1 MKRFVV
7 ACAACVAAGWGAM
20 AAGTDGDNPIRLAF
34 VGNSITRHPPRAELG
49 WTNDWGMAAS
59 AADKDYVHLVAR
71 GLEKRTGRKVAFKIY
86 GSFWLE
92 REYGNEEKTRD
103 ALQGV
108 VSNRPEIVVLAYG
121 ENVGGLTNAAN
132 IATYE
137 RSYRRTVRMMK
148 DIGARVVV
156 RTPFWDM
163 PHQREV
169 LRRIAREE
177 HVLFADCS
185 DLGQKPE
192 MRADGRFKHGG
203 VAYHPYD
210 TGMAAMADRI
220 LAALVR
226 NAAETAEMS
235 VDFTQ
240 PCGELKRL
248 NGIINTIKL
257 TQYANSR
264 IRAEY
269 AALEPPYVR
278 FHDAAL
284 TNPGAE
290 VMDVSRIFPLFHLD
304 ENDPRN
310 YDFRPTD
317 DLLAL
322 CDEIGATPFFTLNP
336 VWDTPEESVEW
347 VKHCRG
353 KALHWSLGNE
363 MGYPHMEG
371 PHSPREYA
379 ELVMKHA
386 KAIKA
391 AVPEVTFSG
400 SGRYPSGGPQWIE
413 EAAKPLATLAPA
425 ASFHHY
431 GPSLRPHDYTSPTRI
446 ADLLKSM
453 DASVDRVF
461 DSMAK
466 FRRNLP
472 REIKISLDEW
482 NLWYVWH
489 REEGVTEG
497 FWAARFLHRLIR
509 DFAFFDFDNACY
521 FQPINEGAI
530 RVRARTSCLTPIGE
544 VMVQMRRHAGGELVQ
559 ADLPVELLATDHPD
573 GSRYVTAI
581 NASLT
586 ESRAFTLPA
595 DGRTRL
601 VDAEL
606 LHAKACRPGS
616 VFAHETFGGAT
627 LANGTLSVALPPLS
641 IAVLRLRP

>member
-1 MKRFVV
+1 MKRLLLATVLLG
-7 ACAACVAAGWGAM
+7 ACAAPAAPVPECIFGQNIEHTRSCMSGGLSAQLVRNRKFAGKPSRTGVAAGWEKF
-20 AAGTDGDNPIRLAF
+20 GDQTFCDLLQHNCY
-34 VGNSITRHPPRAELG
+34 TRHARVNGMYRHNETSAQMLQQLDDGAFGGIEQGLLALRGGVRHTFRAIVRNVNPESIRYRARLV
-49 WTNDWGMAAS
+49 
-59 AADKDYVHLVAR
+59 AADGQVVAAR
-71 GLEKRTGRKVAFKIY
+71 DFASSTTDWVPFEFAFTPKADVDAVLQLGVVGRAAAVV
-86 GSFWLE
+86 
-92 REYGNEEKTRD
+92 
-103 ALQGV
+103 GV
-108 VSNRPEIVVLAYG
+108 VSLLPDDTFRGMRRDVVENLRQLRPSYIRWPGGNFAG
-121 ENVGGLTNAAN
+121 EF
-132 IATYE
+132 
-137 RSYRRTVRMMK
+137 RWR
-148 DIGARVVV
+148 D
-156 RTPFWDM
+156 
-163 PHQREV
+163 
-169 LRRIAREE
+169 
-177 HVLFADCS
+177 
-185 DLGQKPE
+185 
-192 MRADGRFKHGG
+192 
-203 VAYHPYD
+203 
-210 TGMAAMADRI
+210 
-220 LAALVR
+220 
-226 NAAETAEMS
+226 
-235 VDFTQ
+235 
-240 PCGELKRL
+240 GELDRDQRAPIQSCME
-248 NGIINTIKL
+248 NE
-257 TQYANSR
+257 TQTYTWG
-264 IRAEY
+264 Y
-269 AALEPPYVR
+269 
-278 FHDAAL
+278 D
-284 TNPGAE
+284 
-290 VMDVSRIFPLFHLD
+290 D
-304 ENDPRN
+304 ND
-310 YDFRPTD
+310 FSTD

-347 VKHCRG
+347 VKHCCG

-509 DFAFFDFDNACY
+509 DFAFYDFDNACY

-581 NASLT
+581 NASST
-586 ESRAFTLPA
+586 ASRTFTLDA
-595 DGRTRL
+595 GGRTHL